1 MDIVLIILGL
11 LLIIAG
17 IIGCF
22 LPLLPGPPVAYV
34 GLLLLQ
40 FTSKAPFSTGFLLL
54 WAGITILVTL
64 IDYWFPIYGTKRL
77 GGTNMGVNGAT
88 AGLLIGLFF
97 FPPWGMI
104 IGPFLGALGGEIIGG
119 QNSGR
124 AFRSALGSFAGF
136 LAGTFMKLAVTL
148 FMAYYFIKAIL

>member
-1 MDIVLIILGL
+1 MDTVLIILGAI
-11 LLIIAG
+11 LIIIG

-40 FTSKAPFSTGFLLL
+40 FTSRSPFSAGFIVL
-54 WAGITILVTL
+54 WAAITIVVTL

-77 GGTNMGVNGAT
+77 GGTKMGVNGAT

-97 FPPWGMI
+97 FPPLGMI
-104 IGPFLGALGGEIIGG
+104 IGPFLGALGGEMIAG
-119 QNSGR
+119 QSSGR
-124 AFRSALGSFAGF
+124 ALRSALGSFAGF

-148 FMAYYFIKAIL
+148 FMGYYFIKAIL